1 MLYPKPSWV
10 SGNAQCAATSSMRCS
25 NEGLVRSSS
34 AAQIA
39 LLALRCP
46 PPVSEIRKSARFAII
61 SPLGAHRYPFRS
73 PTSRRRVA
81 DAAASRGEK
90 ADERS
95 SRSIVEAK
103 DVAEL
108 DLGVSVVA
116 VMILGK
122 HDLQGAE
129 DRLDPARA
137 LPAELGGVAPP
148 DVQLAEEEAEEGP
161 FPREPGGE
169 RCDDEVGDRP
179 EKAVEQNRRVTRE
192 DGVIPIGTTAIV
204 VGAQMQ
210 REPKVLRNVIEEGRA
225 EITDNEDDE

>member
-1 MLYPKPSWV
+1 
-10 SGNAQCAATSSMRCS
+10 
-25 NEGLVRSSS
+25 
-34 AAQIA
+34 
-39 LLALRCP
+39 
-46 PPVSEIRKSARFAII
+46 
-61 SPLGAHRYPFRS
+61 
-73 PTSRRRVA
+73 
-81 DAAASRGEK
+81 
-90 ADERS
+90 
-95 SRSIVEAK
+95 
-103 DVAEL
+103 
-108 DLGVSVVA
+108 
-116 VMILGK
+116 MILGK

-129 DRLDPARA
+129 DRLGPARA

-148 DVQLAEEEAEEGP
+148 DVQLAEEGP